1 MSDILKNHF
10 QRYYSTLYHYKF
22 YKNIVLLLLQK
33 EDTVPRDQINP
44 SQDEDRLASKITY
57 SFKKGK
63 KVKLSL
69 VFPV

>member
-1 MSDILKNHF
+1 MMCSNF
-10 QRYYSTLYHYKF
+10 TALYTI
-22 YKNIVLLLLQK
+22 NIVKKYCVFTFLK
-33 EDTVPRDQINP
+33 KKNTVPRDQINP

>member
-1 MSDILKNHF
+1 MLC
-10 QRYYSTLYHYKF
+10 
-22 YKNIVLLLLQK
+22 VLIFSK
-33 EDTVPRDQINP
+33 KKSTVPRDQINP

-57 SFKKGK
+57 TFKKGKK